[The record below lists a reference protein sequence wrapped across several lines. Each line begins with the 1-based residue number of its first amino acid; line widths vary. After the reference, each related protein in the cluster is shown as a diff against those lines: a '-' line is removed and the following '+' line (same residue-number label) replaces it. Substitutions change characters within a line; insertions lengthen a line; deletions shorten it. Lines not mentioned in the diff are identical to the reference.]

1 MTKAN
6 FQEDE
11 AGYIEREADYLADD
25 TRKAC
30 KEYFDAKRNKKRAEK
45 ARKIL
50 HVFANAQEL
59 CKNFKI
65 HDDSSGQKWKYK
77 RASVILKDA
86 ANERLPLCYTMVKE
100 AERMTETDKHKMA
113 KYVFSIARDIRK
125 MIASELEDW
134 NENTV

>member
-1 MTKAN
+1 MAKTIFK
-6 FQEDE
+6 EDE
-11 AGYIEREADYLADD
+11 AGYMERECAYLADD
-25 TRKAC
+25 TRNAC
-30 KEYFDAKRNKKRAEK
+30 KEYFDFKRGKKHADK

-59 CKNFKI
+59 CKNFNI
-65 HDDSSGQKWKYK
+65 HGDSSGKSRKYK
-77 RASVILKDA
+77 RAAVILKDA
-86 ANERLPLCYTMVKE
+86 ANERLPLCYAMVKE
-100 AERMTETDKHKMA
+100 SERMSETDKHKMA